1 MSLPSNCLTM
11 SIESGLYAGSSHEF
25 APGRYTI
32 GSSVDA
38 DIVLMEA
45 DVEPLHAVIDATG
58 REIEVEALAG
68 GVSVGAQQPLATGA
82 QQVVATPLRMNIGAV
97 QLHFSRADDADG
109 SSPQPHGGLFGAST
123 SRSHLVMGV
132 GLVSIVSIGLM
143 MHSMA
148 DVPIGQT
155 TGAFRGDPRQML
167 LASTANVPDIAPA
180 EVIQAAVPRGRE
192 TGPGAPDLA
201 SDKVNAAADA
211 MRAEVE
217 RMGILNVL
225 IEPGVGIV
233 AATGTIDPKAAAQ
246 WQTVQR
252 WFDERFEGDITLVN
266 GVSVKT
272 EKVPVSL
279 SIEGVWRGDH
289 PHLLIRGQKYLE
301 GAMLDGGW
309 AIERIEAEKVLLR
322 REGKLVA
329 VRY

>member
-1 MSLPSNCLTM
+1 
-11 SIESGLYAGSSHEF
+11 
-25 APGRYTI
+25 
-32 GSSVDA
+32 
-38 DIVLMEA
+38 
-45 DVEPLHAVIDATG
+45 
-58 REIEVEALAG
+58 
-68 GVSVGAQQPLATGA
+68 
-82 QQVVATPLRMNIGAV
+82 MNIGAV
-97 QLHFSRADDADG
+97 QLHFSRSDDPG
-109 SSPQPHGGLFGAST
+109 PQSRGPFGISM
-123 SRSHLVMGV
+123 SRSRLLIGV
-132 GLVSIVSIGLM
+132 GLVSIVSIALM
-143 MHSMA
+143 MHSLA
-148 DVPIGQT
+148 DAPISQT
-155 TGAFRGDPRQML
+155 AGAIPADLRQTW
-167 LASTANVPDIAPA
+167 LASATNPADIPVAAISRDVVQRDASPGIPDPGSD
-180 EVIQAAVPRGRE
+180 AV
-192 TGPGAPDLA
+192 
-201 SDKVNAAADA
+201 KAAADA

-217 RMGILNVL
+217 RMGILNVV

-266 GVSVKT
+266 GVSVRA
-272 EKVPVSL
+272 ERVPVSL

>member
-45 DVEPLHAVIDATG
+45 DVEPLHAVIDTS
-58 REIEVEALAG
+58 RPELQVEALAAK
-68 GVSVGAQQPLATGA
+68 VSVDAQKHLATGA
-82 QQVVATPLRMNIGAV
+82 RQIVATPLRLNIGAV
-97 QLHFSRADDADG
+97 QLHFSRAGD
-109 SSPQPHGGLFGAST
+109 SSPQSRDSGLFGASMPR
-123 SRSHLVMGV
+123 SRLLMGAA
-132 GLVSIVSIGLM
+132 LVSIVSIALM
-143 MHSMA
+143 MHSLA
-148 DVPIGQT
+148 DVPISQT
-155 TGAFRGDPRQML
+155 TGAFRGDVRQLL
-167 LASTANVPDIAPA
+167 LASTANMPDILPVVAREAMPRER
-180 EVIQAAVPRGRE
+180 EVGLSV
-192 TGPGAPDLA
+192 PDLA
-201 SDKVNAAADA
+201 SDKVKAAADA

-266 GVSVKT
+266 GVSVKA

-289 PHLLIRGQKYLE
+289 PHLMIRGQKYLE

>member
-25 APGRYTI
+25 APGCYTI

-45 DVEPLHAVIDATG
+45 DVEPLHAVIDASGT
-58 REIEVEALAG
+58 EIQVEALAG
-68 GVSVGAQQPLATGA
+68 RISVGAQKHLATGA
-82 QQVVATPLRMNIGAV
+82 RQTVAMPLRMDIGAV
-97 QLHFSRADDADG
+97 QLHFSRADDSG
-109 SSPQPHGGLFGAST
+109 PQPRGGLFAASA
-123 SRSHLVMGV
+123 SRSRLLMGV
-132 GLVSIVSIGLM
+132 GLVSIVSIALM

-148 DVPIGQT
+148 DVPISHT
-155 TGAFRGDPRQML
+155 TGASHIDVRHVL
-167 LASTANVPDIAPA
+167 LASTANVPDITPA
-180 EVIQAAVPRGRE
+180 DVTQTAVARVRE
-192 TGPGAPDLA
+192 GSPGVPDPA

-266 GVSVKT
+266 GVSIKT

>member
-38 DIVLMEA
+38 DIVLMET
-45 DVEPLHAVIDATG
+45 DVEPLHVLIDATG
-58 REIEVEALAG
+58 PEIQVEALAG
-68 GVSVGAQQPLATGA
+68 KISVGAQKHLATGA
-82 QQVVATPLRMNIGAV
+82 RQVVAMPLRMNIGAV
-97 QLHFSRADDADG
+97 QLHFSRVGDSA
-109 SSPQPHGGLFGAST
+109 PQSQGGPVGTST
-123 SRSHLVMGV
+123 SRSRLVMGV
-132 GLVSIVSIGLM
+132 GLASVVSIALM
-143 MHSMA
+143 MHSLA
-148 DVPIGQT
+148 DVPISQT
-155 TGAFRGDPRQML
+155 AGALHADLRQML
-167 LASTANVPDIAPA
+167 LASAANPADIRL
-180 EVIQAAVPRGRE
+180 AAVTGDAVLRE
-192 TGPGAPDLA
+192 HEGGPSIPDPG
-201 SDKVNAAADA
+201 SDTVRAAADA

-217 RMGILNVL
+217 RMGILNVQV
-225 IEPGVGIV
+225 EPGVGIV

-266 GVSVKT
+266 GVSVRA

>member
-1 MSLPSNCLTM
+1 MSLPSNRLTM
-11 SIESGLYAGSSHEF
+11 SIESGLYAGSSHAF
-25 APGRYTI
+25 VPGRYTI
-32 GSSVDA
+32 GSSMAA

-45 DVEPLHAVIDATG
+45 DVEPLHAMIDASG
-58 REIEVEALAG
+58 PELQVEALAG
-68 GVSVGAQQPLATGA
+68 RISIGPQKYLASGARQA
-82 QQVVATPLRMNIGAV
+82 VATPLRMNIGAV
-97 QLHFSRADDADG
+97 QLHFSRADDPN
-109 SSPQPHGGLFGAST
+109 PQSQGGLFGVSMPR
-123 SRSHLVMGV
+123 SRLLMGA

-143 MHSMA
+143 MHSLA
-148 DVPIGQT
+148 DVPISQT
-155 TGAFRGDPRQML
+155 TAVLQADQRQTL
-167 LASTANVPDIAPA
+167 LASAANPADIPLADVTG
-180 EVIQAAVPRGRE
+180 EVVPRERE
-192 TGPGAPDLA
+192 GGPGIPDLA
-201 SDKVNAAADA
+201 SGAVAAAADA

-225 IEPGVGIV
+225 VEPGAGIV

-266 GVSVKT
+266 GVTVKT

-279 SIEGVWRGDH
+279 SIEGVWRGTH

-309 AIERIEAEKVLLR
+309 AIERIEPEKVMLR

>member
-11 SIESGLYAGSSHEF
+11 SIESGLYAGSSHELS
-25 APGRYTI
+25 PGRYTI
-32 GSSVDA
+32 GSAVDA
-38 DIVLMEA
+38 DIVLMET
-45 DVEPLHAVIDATG
+45 DVEPLHALIDTSG
-58 REIEVEALAG
+58 PEIQIEALAG
-68 GVSVGAQQPLATGA
+68 RISIGAQKVLAAGARQP
-82 QQVVATPLRMNIGAV
+82 VATPLRMNIGAA
-97 QLHFSRADDADG
+97 QLHFSRADG
-109 SSPQPHGGLFGAST
+109 SGLQSRGSLFGASMPR
-123 SRSHLVMGV
+123 SRLLVGA
-132 GLVSIVSIGLM
+132 GLVSIVSIALV
-143 MHSMA
+143 MHSLA
-148 DVPIGQT
+148 DVPISQT
-155 TGAFRGDPRQML
+155 TGAFHGDVRQAL
-167 LASTANVPDIAPA
+167 FVSTANVPDILPVVAKEAAP
-180 EVIQAAVPRGRE
+180 RE
-192 TGPGAPDLA
+192 REAGHNVPDLA
-201 SDKVNAAADA
+201 FDKVKAAADA

-266 GVSVKT
+266 GVSIKA

-301 GAMLDGGW
+301 GALLDGGW
-309 AIERIEAEKVLLR
+309 AIERIEAERVLLR

>member
-11 SIESGLYAGSSHEF
+11 SIESGLYAGSSHEL

-38 DIVLMEA
+38 DIVLMET
-45 DVEPLHAVIDATG
+45 DVEPLHALIDASG
-58 REIEVEALAG
+58 PEIQIEALAG
-68 GVSVGAQQPLATGA
+68 RISIGAQKALAAGA
-82 QQVVATPLRMNIGAV
+82 RQAVATPLRMNIGAA
-97 QLHFSRADDADG
+97 QLHFSRADDSGLSGVQSRG
-109 SSPQPHGGLFGAST
+109 SLFGASMPR
-123 SRSHLVMGV
+123 SRLLVGA
-132 GLVSIVSIGLM
+132 GLVSIVSIALV
-143 MHSMA
+143 MHSLA
-148 DVPIGQT
+148 DVPISQT
-155 TGAFRGDPRQML
+155 TGAFHGDVRQAL
-167 LASTANVPDIAPA
+167 FVSTANAPDILPVVAKEAAP
-180 EVIQAAVPRGRE
+180 RE
-192 TGPGAPDLA
+192 REAGPSVPDLA
-201 SDKVNAAADA
+201 SDKVKVAADA

-266 GVSVKT
+266 GVSIKA

-301 GAMLDGGW
+301 GALLDGGW
-309 AIERIEAEKVLLR
+309 AIERIEAERVLLR

>member
-45 DVEPLHAVIDATG
+45 DVEPLDALIDATG
-58 REIEVEALAG
+58 PEIQVEAMAG
-68 GVSVGAQQPLATGA
+68 RISVGAQKHLATGA
-82 QQVVATPLRMNIGAV
+82 RQVVAMPLRMNIGVV
-97 QLHFSRADDADG
+97 QLHFSRANDLD
-109 SSPQPHGGLFGAST
+109 PQSQGGPFGP
-123 SRSHLVMGV
+123 SRSRLVMGV
-132 GLVSIVSIGLM
+132 GLVSIVSIALM
-143 MHSMA
+143 MHSLA
-148 DVPIGQT
+148 DVPISQT
-155 TGAFRGDPRQML
+155 TGAFHGDVRQVL
-167 LASTANVPDIAPA
+167 LASTANVPDIPSTEGARD
-180 EVIQAAVPRGRE
+180 AVPRERE
-192 TGPGAPDLA
+192 GGANVPDLA
-201 SDKVNAAADA
+201 SGKVKAAADA

-266 GVSVKT
+266 GVSIKT

>member
-45 DVEPLHAVIDATG
+45 DVEPLHALIDASG
-58 REIEVEALAG
+58 PEIQVEALAG
-68 GVSVGAQQPLATGA
+68 RVSVGAQKQLATGA
-82 QQVVATPLRMNIGAV
+82 RQVVATPLRMSIGDV
-97 QLHFSRADDADG
+97 QLHFSRADD
-109 SSPQPHGGLFGAST
+109 SSPQPRGDLFGASV
-123 SRSHLVMGV
+123 SRSRLLMGV
-132 GLVSIVSIGLM
+132 ALVSIVSIGLM

-148 DVPIGQT
+148 DVPISQT
-155 TGAFRGDPRQML
+155 TGTFRGDARPVL
-167 LASTANVPDIAPA
+167 LASTANMPDIAPA
-180 EVIQAAVPRGRE
+180 EVTQAVARVRE
-192 TGPGAPDLA
+192 GGPSVPDLA

>member
-25 APGRYTI
+25 TPGRYTI

-45 DVEPLHAVIDATG
+45 DVEPLHAVIDASG
-58 REIEVEALAG
+58 PEIQVEALAG
-68 GVSVGAQQPLATGA
+68 RISVGAQKHLATGA
-82 QQVVATPLRMNIGAV
+82 RQIVAMPLRMHIGAV
-97 QLHFSRADDADG
+97 QLHFSRANDLG
-109 SSPQPHGGLFGAST
+109 PQSRGGPFGPST
-123 SRSHLVMGV
+123 SRSRLLMGV

-148 DVPIGQT
+148 DVPISQT
-155 TGAFRGDPRQML
+155 TGAFHGDVRPVL
-167 LASTANVPDIAPA
+167 LASTANVPDVLPA
-180 EVIQAAVPRGRE
+180 EVARGAVPRERE
-192 TGPGAPDLA
+192 GDLA
-201 SDKVNAAADA
+201 SDKVKAAADA

-266 GVSVKT
+266 GVSIKT

-309 AIERIEAEKVLLR
+309 AIERIESEKVLLR

>member
-45 DVEPLHAVIDATG
+45 DVEPLHAVIDASG
-58 REIEVEALAG
+58 PEIQVEALAG
-68 GVSVGAQQPLATGA
+68 RISVGAQKYLASGA
-82 QQVVATPLRMNIGAV
+82 RQIVAMPLRMNIGDV
-97 QLHFSRADDADG
+97 QLHFSRADDSG
-109 SSPQPHGGLFGAST
+109 PQSRGGLFGASA
-123 SRSHLVMGV
+123 SRSRLLMGV
-132 GLVSIVSIGLM
+132 ALVSIVSIGLM

-148 DVPIGQT
+148 DEPISQT
-155 TGAFRGDPRQML
+155 TGAFRGDVRPVL
-167 LASTANVPDIAPA
+167 LASTANMADIVPA
-180 EVIQAAVPRGRE
+180 EVAQAAVVRVRE
-192 TGPGAPDLA
+192 GGPSVPDLA

-217 RMGILNVL
+217 RMGILNVM

-266 GVSVKT
+266 GVSIKT

>member
-45 DVEPLHAVIDATG
+45 DVEPIHALIDATG
-58 REIEVEALAG
+58 PEIQVEALAG
-68 GVSVGAQQPLATGA
+68 RISVGAQKHLATGA
-82 QQVVATPLRMNIGAV
+82 RQIVATPLRINIGAV
-97 QLHFSRADDADG
+97 QLHFSRADD
-109 SSPQPHGGLFGAST
+109 SSPQSRSGLLGASMPR
-123 SRSHLVMGV
+123 SRLVMGA
-132 GLVSIVSIGLM
+132 GLVGIVSIGLM

-148 DVPIGQT
+148 DVPISQT
-155 TGAFRGDPRQML
+155 TGAFHGGVRQVL
-167 LASTANVPDIAPA
+167 LASTANVPDISPA
-180 EVIQAAVPRGRE
+180 EVAREAVPRERE
-192 TGPGAPDLA
+192 GSANVPDLA
-201 SDKVNAAADA
+201 SDRVKAAADA

-217 RMGILNVL
+217 RIGILNVL
-225 IEPGVGIV
+225 IEPGIGIV

-266 GVSVKT
+266 GVSIKT

>member
-45 DVEPLHAVIDATG
+45 DVEPLHAVIDASG
-58 REIEVEALAG
+58 PEIQVEALAG
-68 GVSVGAQQPLATGA
+68 RISVGAQKHLATGA
-82 QQVVATPLRMNIGAV
+82 RQIVAIPLRMNIGDV
-97 QLHFSRADDADG
+97 QLHFSRSGD
-109 SSPQPHGGLFGAST
+109 SSPQSRGDMFGASALR
-123 SRSHLVMGV
+123 SRLLMGV
-132 GLVSIVSIGLM
+132 ALVSIVSIGLM

-148 DVPIGQT
+148 DVPISQT
-155 TGAFRGDPRQML
+155 TGAFRGDVRQVL
-167 LASTANVPDIAPA
+167 LASTAKVPDIAPA
-180 EVIQAAVPRGRE
+180 EVTQAAVARVRE
-192 TGPGAPDLA
+192 GSPSVPDLA
-201 SDKVNAAADA
+201 SDTVRAAAEA

-217 RMGILNVL
+217 RMGILNVQV
-225 IEPGVGIV
+225 EPGVGIV

-266 GVSVKT
+266 GVSVRA

>member
-25 APGRYTI
+25 TPGRYTI

-45 DVEPLHAVIDATG
+45 DVEPLHAVIDASG
-58 REIEVEALAG
+58 PEIQVEALAG
-68 GVSVGAQQPLATGA
+68 RISVGAQKHLATGA
-82 QQVVATPLRMNIGAV
+82 RQIVAMPLRMNIGAV
-97 QLHFSRADDADG
+97 RLHFSRANDLG
-109 SSPQPHGGLFGAST
+109 PQSRGGPFGPST
-123 SRSHLVMGV
+123 SRSRLLMGV

-148 DVPIGQT
+148 DVPISQT
-155 TGAFRGDPRQML
+155 TGAFHGDVRPVL
-167 LASTANVPDIAPA
+167 LASTANVPDVLPA
-180 EVIQAAVPRGRE
+180 EVARGAVPRERE
-192 TGPGAPDLA
+192 GDLA
-201 SDKVNAAADA
+201 SDKVKAAADA

-266 GVSVKT
+266 GVSIKT

-309 AIERIEAEKVLLR
+309 AIERIESEKVLLR

>member
-1 MSLPSNCLTM
+1 
-11 SIESGLYAGSSHEF
+11 
-25 APGRYTI
+25 
-32 GSSVDA
+32 
-38 DIVLMEA
+38 
-45 DVEPLHAVIDATG
+45 
-58 REIEVEALAG
+58 
-68 GVSVGAQQPLATGA
+68 
-82 QQVVATPLRMNIGAV
+82 MNIGDV
-97 QLHFSRADDADG
+97 QLHFSRVDDSG
-109 SSPQPHGGLFGAST
+109 PQPRGGPFGAST

-132 GLVSIVSIGLM
+132 GLVSIVSIALM

-148 DVPIGQT
+148 DVPMSQT
-155 TGAFRGDPRQML
+155 TGAFHGGVRPVL
-167 LASTANVPDIAPA
+167 LASTANVPDIAPIAPA
-180 EVIQAAVPRGRE
+180 EVAREALPRERE
-192 TGPGAPDLA
+192 GVPDLG
-201 SDKVNAAADA
+201 SDRVNAAADA
-211 MRAEVE
+211 MRTEVE

-233 AATGTIDPKAAAQ
+233 AATGTIDPKAAVQ
-246 WQTVQR
+246 WQSVQR

>member
-1 MSLPSNCLTM
+1 MSLPPNCLTM
-11 SIESGLYAGSSHEF
+11 SIESGLYAGSSHAF
-25 APGRYTI
+25 VPGRYTI
-32 GSSVDA
+32 GSSMDA

-45 DVEPLHAVIDATG
+45 DVEPLHAMIDVSG
-58 REIEVEALAG
+58 SELQVEALAG
-68 GVSVGAQQPLATGA
+68 RISVGSQKYLATGER
-82 QQVVATPLRMNIGAV
+82 QTISTPLRMNIGPV
-97 QLHFSRADDADG
+97 QLHLSRADDPD
-109 SSPQPHGGLFGAST
+109 PQSTGGLFGGSM
-123 SRSHLVMGV
+123 SRSRLLIGA

-143 MHSMA
+143 MHSQA
-148 DVPIGQT
+148 DVPISQKADALHAKVRQT
-155 TGAFRGDPRQML
+155 L
-167 LASTANVPDIAPA
+167 LASVADPADIPLVGVAKEAAP
-180 EVIQAAVPRGRE
+180 RE
-192 TGPGAPDLA
+192 RDASPGMPDLA
-201 SDKVNAAADA
+201 SNTVKAAADA

-225 IEPGVGIV
+225 VEPGVGIV
-233 AATGTIDPKAAAQ
+233 AATGTIDPAAAAQ

-266 GVSVKT
+266 GVSVRA

-279 SIEGVWRGDH
+279 SIEGVWRGVH

>member
-1 MSLPSNCLTM
+1 
-11 SIESGLYAGSSHEF
+11 
-25 APGRYTI
+25 
-32 GSSVDA
+32 
-38 DIVLMEA
+38 
-45 DVEPLHAVIDATG
+45 
-58 REIEVEALAG
+58 
-68 GVSVGAQQPLATGA
+68 
-82 QQVVATPLRMNIGAV
+82 MNIGGA
-97 QLHFSRADDADG
+97 QLHFSRADDSDRQSPG
-109 SSPQPHGGLFGAST
+109 SLFGISMPR
-123 SRSHLVMGV
+123 SRLLAGA
-132 GLVSIVSIGLM
+132 GLVSIVSIGLV
-143 MHSMA
+143 MHSLA
-148 DVPIGQT
+148 DVPISQT
-155 TGAFRGDPRQML
+155 TGAFNGGVRQAL
-167 LASTANVPDIAPA
+167 FLSTANAPDILPA
-180 EVIQAAVPRGRE
+180 VARE
-192 TGPGAPDLA
+192 TGPGVPDLA
-201 SDKVNAAADA
+201 SDKVAAAADA

-233 AATGTIDPKAAAQ
+233 AATGTIDPKAAAH

-266 GVSVKT
+266 GVSIKA

-309 AIERIEAEKVLLR
+309 SIERIEAEKVLLR

>member
-45 DVEPLHAVIDATG
+45 DVEPLHAVIDTS
-58 REIEVEALAG
+58 RPELQVEALAAK
-68 GVSVGAQQPLATGA
+68 VSVGAQKHLATGA
-82 QQVVATPLRMNIGAV
+82 RQIVATPLRLNIGAV
-97 QLHFSRADDADG
+97 QLHFSRAGDSG
-109 SSPQPHGGLFGAST
+109 PQSRDSGLFGAPMPR
-123 SRSHLVMGV
+123 SRLLMGAA
-132 GLVSIVSIGLM
+132 LVSIVSIALM
-143 MHSMA
+143 MHSLA
-148 DVPIGQT
+148 DVPISQT
-155 TGAFRGDPRQML
+155 TGAFRGDVRQLL
-167 LASTANVPDIAPA
+167 LASTANMPDILPVVAREAMPRER
-180 EVIQAAVPRGRE
+180 EVGLSV
-192 TGPGAPDLA
+192 PDLA
-201 SDKVNAAADA
+201 SDKVKAAADA

-266 GVSVKT
+266 GVSVKA

-289 PHLLIRGQKYLE
+289 PHLMIRGQKYLE

>member
-1 MSLPSNCLTM
+1 M

-45 DVEPLHAVIDATG
+45 DVEPLHALIDATG
-58 REIEVEALAG
+58 PEIQVEALAG
-68 GVSVGAQQPLATGA
+68 RISVGAQKHLATGA
-82 QQVVATPLRMNIGAV
+82 RQAVATPLRMNIGDV
-97 QLHFSRADDADG
+97 QLHFSRADDLN
-109 SSPQPHGGLFGAST
+109 PQSQGGPFGAST
-123 SRSHLVMGV
+123 SRSRLLMGV
-132 GLVSIVSIGLM
+132 GLVSIVSIALM

-148 DVPIGQT
+148 DVPISQT
-155 TGAFRGDPRQML
+155 TGALHGDVRPVL

-180 EVIQAAVPRGRE
+180 EVTPAAVPRERE
-192 TGPGAPDLA
+192 GGANVPDLA
-201 SDKVNAAADA
+201 SDKVKAAADA

-225 IEPGVGIV
+225 VEPGVGIV

-266 GVSVKT
+266 GVSIKT

-309 AIERIEAEKVLLR
+309 AIERIESEKVLLR

>member
-1 MSLPSNCLTM
+1 M
-11 SIESGLYAGSSHEF
+11 
-25 APGRYTI
+25 
-32 GSSVDA
+32 DA

-45 DVEPLHAVIDATG
+45 DVEPLHAVIDASG
-58 REIEVEALAG
+58 PEIQVEALAG
-68 GVSVGAQQPLATGA
+68 RISVGAQKHLATGA
-82 QQVVATPLRMNIGAV
+82 RQIVAMPLRMNIGDV
-97 QLHFSRADDADG
+97 QLHFSRADDSG
-109 SSPQPHGGLFGAST
+109 QQSRGGLFGASA
-123 SRSHLVMGV
+123 SRSHLLMGV
-132 GLVSIVSIGLM
+132 ALVSIVSIGLM

-148 DVPIGQT
+148 DVPISQT
-155 TGAFRGDPRQML
+155 TGASRGDVRPVL
-167 LASTANVPDIAPA
+167 LASTASMPDIAPA
-180 EVIQAAVPRGRE
+180 EVTQAAVAHVRE
-192 TGPGAPDLA
+192 GGPSVPDLA

-233 AATGTIDPKAAAQ
+233 AATGTIDSKAAAQ